1 MKRKTSP
8 IVWIAVLLLAVYGI
22 YDIVQEIKLGYTSG
36 YPHTYS
42 HALGQMMG
50 PRFDSLAPRGEGI
63 RIGVVD
69 AGFGGLRS
77 DRFTRNLR
85 VADYLD
91 LTDGDTTGFFRDDC
105 DHGTQVTR
113 NIGGFS
119 GDTLLGLACKADY
132 YLVKSDLEHDEPRAD
147 ERRLCRALEWLVQQ
161 QADVVNISLAYTVF
175 DDFDGYTPQ
184 MLDGRTAFCSRFL
197 DSLLKAHPRLV
208 VVQSAGNEGNKKWR
222 YISFPGDVEEAI
234 TVGATDSEGTGRS
247 AKSGRGFRPH
257 PIKPDFAVY
266 DSPNGTS
273 FSTPVVTGL
282 CAVVLGYKPME
293 RRELIRL
300 LHASAT
306 RSTSPDLETGYG
318 IPQCDPLL
326 GLLDNPAPDL
336 QTTPLNATE

>member
-1 MKRKTSP
+1 MKRKTSL
-8 IVWIAVLLLAVYGI
+8 IVWGAVLLLAAYGI
-22 YDIVQEIKLGYTSG
+22 YDLVREVRRSYTSC
-36 YPHTYS
+36 YAHTYS
-42 HALGQMMG
+42 HAIGQMMG

-69 AGFGGLRS
+69 AGFGGLRD
-77 DRFTRNLR
+77 DRFTRRLR

-105 DHGTQVTR
+105 DHGTRVTR

-119 GDTLLGLACKADY
+119 NDTLLGLACKADY
-132 YLVKSDLEHDEPRAD
+132 YLVKSDLEHGEPRED
-147 ERRLCRALEWLVQQ
+147 ERRLCRALAWLAQRQV
-161 QADVVNISLAYTVF
+161 DVVNISLGYTVF

-184 MLDGRTAFCSRFL
+184 MLDGRTALCSRFL
-197 DSLLKAHPRLV
+197 DSLLDAHPRMV

-222 YISFPGDVEEAI
+222 YITFPGDVAEAV
-234 TVGATDSEGTGRS
+234 TVGAADSEGTGRS
-247 AKSGRGFRPH
+247 GKSGTGYYPH
-257 PIKPDFAVY
+257 PVKPDLVVY

-282 CAVVLGYKPME
+282 CAALMGYRPME

-300 LHASAT
+300 LHASGT
-306 RSTSPDLETGYG
+306 RSAAPDLETGYG

-326 GLLDNPAPDL
+326 GFLNTPAEL
-336 QTTPLNATE
+336 QTLPLNATQ